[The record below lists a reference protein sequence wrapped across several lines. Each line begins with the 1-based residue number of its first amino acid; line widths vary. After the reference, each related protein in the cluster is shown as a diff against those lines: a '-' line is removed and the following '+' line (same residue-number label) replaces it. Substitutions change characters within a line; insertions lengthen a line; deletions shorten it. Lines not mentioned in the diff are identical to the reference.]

1 MAFKQSRDQLPV
13 KTLANNKIRKNWVWH
28 NLTGNRLK
36 FKSRLLNKK
45 NKKNNIKITWISSL
59 VISPKLNKKF
69 RIKIGREIKIQ
80 NYSNRL
86 KSKII
91 KFWYKTGQDILIKYV
106 DRMDK
111 IQK

>member
-1 MAFKQSRDQLPV
+1 M
-13 KTLANNKIRKNWVWH
+13 
-28 NLTGNRLK
+28 
-36 FKSRLLNKK
+36 
-45 NKKNNIKITWISSL
+45 